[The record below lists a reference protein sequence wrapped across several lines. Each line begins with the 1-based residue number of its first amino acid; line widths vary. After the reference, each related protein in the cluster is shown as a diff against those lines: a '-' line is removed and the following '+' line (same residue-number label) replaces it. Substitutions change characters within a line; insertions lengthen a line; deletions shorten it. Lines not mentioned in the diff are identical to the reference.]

1 MSAGPAD
8 DGARDYD
15 YDLIV
20 LGAGSGGVRAARMS
34 ATYGAKVAVVEN
46 TYLGG
51 TCVNVGCV
59 PKKLFVYGSH
69 FAEEFHDAASYGWKS
84 GRASFDWPTL
94 RDNKTK
100 EIERLNG
107 IYRNLLRNAGVEI
120 IWGTGQ
126 FQDAHTIVV
135 DDQTLTAERVLIA
148 TGGRP
153 TVPEFP
159 GSEHAIT
166 SDDAFYLERFP
177 GSVAVVGGGYI
188 GVEFAGI
195 FNGLGARTHLIYRRD
210 LFLRGFDLGVRQFV
224 REELDHKGIQLK
236 FNCNVSEIKD
246 VHGKKQL
253 ALTTGETLEVD
264 LVLYATGRAPNVES
278 LNLQA
283 AGVATKENGAV
294 IVDENYQTSQ
304 ENIFALGDVTD
315 RVQLTPVA
323 IAEGMVLASRLYT
336 DQPRPALSY
345 ENIPTAVFCQ
355 PNIGT
360 VGLTEE
366 EAQERYGEIVV
377 FESNFRPMKYTLTDN
392 SERTLMKLIVDQASD
407 RVVGVHMAG
416 PEAGEIIQGLA
427 IAVNAGLTK
436 AQFDQTIGI
445 HPTAAEEFV
454 TMREARD

>member
-1 MSAGPAD
+1 MSAVKSE
-8 DGARDYD
+8 YD

-20 LGAGSGGVRAARMS
+20 IGAGSGGVRAARMS
-34 ATYGAKVAVVEN
+34 AGYGARVAVIEN

-69 FAEEFHDAASYGWKS
+69 FAEEFHDASFYGWKS
-84 GRASFDWPTL
+84 GRASFDWVTL

-107 IYRNLLRNAGVEI
+107 IYRNLLKNAGVEI
-120 IWGTGQ
+120 VWGTAT
-126 FQDAHTIVV
+126 FIDPHHISVE
-135 DDQTLTAERVLIA
+135 DQTLSAERLLIA

-153 TVPEFP
+153 SVPEFP
-159 GSEHAIT
+159 GSEHVIT

-195 FNGLGARTHLIYRRD
+195 FNGLGANTHLLYRRD
-210 LFLRGFDLGVRQFV
+210 LFLRGFDLGIRQFV
-224 REELDHKGIQLK
+224 REELDHKGIDLR
-236 FNCNVSEIKD
+236 FNCNVLAIED
-246 VHGKKQL
+246 DLGKKRLQL
-253 ALTTGETLEVD
+253 STGETLEVD
-264 LVLYATGRAPNVES
+264 LVLYATGRVPNTES
-278 LNLQA
+278 LNLSA
-283 AGVATKENGAV
+283 AKVTTHDNGAV
-294 IVDENYQTSQ
+294 VVDDDYRTSQ
-304 ENIFALGDVTD
+304 KNIYALGDVTD

-323 IAEGMVLASRLYT
+323 IAEGMVLASALFG
-336 DQPRPALSY
+336 DQPRPPLSY
-345 ENIPTAVFCQ
+345 ENIATAVFCQ

-366 EAQERYGEIVV
+366 QAKQSLEAIEVY
-377 FESNFRPMKYTLTDN
+377 ESHFRPMKYTLTDN
-392 SERTLMKLIVDQASD
+392 SERTLMKLIVDSSSD
-407 RVVGVHMAG
+407 RVVGAHMAG

-427 IAVNAGLTK
+427 IAINAGLTK
-436 AQFDQTIGI
+436 AQFDQTVGI

-454 TMREARD
+454 TMREVREF